1 MACHDFIHIA
11 EARETTQEQN
21 HPVISPPTSTVLN
34 SVPAIPIRRRGKSM
48 SRRVGQNGEVF
59 VKQLCKKGG
68 CAHPKGFCPKYGR
81 YWKDVPGQHER
92 QRLSVSF
99 GKVTWTEAERKLR
112 VHIIATGVDSVET
125 FNEVAGP
132 LTTFREQADWWLK
145 EIRAG
150 RILSKK
156 RRTPMRS
163 ATVAGYESAVTWLRN
178 VIGDR
183 PLADVKNE
191 VARELVTAMKA
202 AKPPLADKTIVT
214 YFQVV
219 KAVVASAVNKEGEQL
234 HSRNW
239 NLHFIGLP
247 IVNEKKQNKPTS
259 AAKEIEQIVSMA
271 KGRYRVLLALLP
283 GSGLRIGEALG
294 LKVGEHVSPDCKTLY
309 VRQSVWN
316 GKEQDPKTENA
327 VRDVDVCSD
336 LAAMLK
342 DYIGNRTNGFLFHA
356 DSGKPLLQ
364 RNILRDGLNPI
375 LTKLNLKQN
384 GKGFHSFRRFRVMH
398 LRKNRVPWD
407 LEKFWIG
414 HANKDVTDRYAAQL
428 KEDVEWRKDVAEKTG
443 LGFALPARTEIS
455 IGQPGQPEVVRSEEA
470 KAA

>member
-1 MACHDFIHIA
+1 MACHDPIHVA
-11 EARETTQEQN
+11 EARETTQELN
-21 HPVISPPTSTVLN
+21 NPVSSLRTSTVLN

-48 SRRVGQNGEVF
+48 NRRVGQNGEVF

-68 CAHPKGFCPKYGR
+68 CTHPKGFCPKYGR
-81 YWKDVPGQHER
+81 YWKDVPGQHAR
-92 QRLSVSF
+92 QRFSVSF
-99 GKVTWTEAERKLR
+99 GKVTRTVAERKLR
-112 VHIIATGVDSVET
+112 EHIIATGVDSVET
-125 FNEVAGP
+125 FNEITGP

-178 VIGDR
+178 VIGDK

-191 VARELVTAMKA
+191 VARELIIAMKA

-239 NLHFIGLP
+239 NLSHIGLP
-247 IVNEKKQNKPTS
+247 IVNERKQSKPAFT
-259 AAKEIEQIVSMA
+259 ATEVEQIVSRA
-271 KGRYRVLLALLP
+271 EGRYRILFALLA

-294 LKVGEHVSPDCKTLY
+294 LKVGEHISADCKTLY

-316 GKEQDPKTENA
+316 CKEQDPKTENA
-327 VRDVDVCSD
+327 VRDIDVCSD
-336 LAAMLK
+336 LGVMLK
-342 DYIGNRTNGFLFHA
+342 HYIGDRTNGFLFHA

-384 GKGFHSFRRFRVMH
+384 GKAFHSFRRFRVVH
-398 LRKNRVPWD
+398 LRKNRVSWD
-407 LEKFWIG
+407 IEKFWIG
-414 HANKDVTDRYAAQL
+414 HANKDVTDKYAAQL
-428 KEDVEWRKDVAEKTG
+428 TEDVEWRKDVAEKTG
-443 LGFALPARTEIS
+443 LGFALSVS
-455 IGQPGQPEVVRSEEA
+455 IEMSFGLLGQPKVVRSEKA

>member
-1 MACHDFIHIA
+1 
-11 EARETTQEQN
+11 
-21 HPVISPPTSTVLN
+21 
-34 SVPAIPIRRRGKSM
+34 M

-59 VKQLCKKGG
+59 VKQLCKRGG

-81 YWKDVPGQHER
+81 YWSDVPGQHTR

-99 GKVTWTEAERKLR
+99 GRVTWTLAERRLR
-112 VHIIATGVDSVET
+112 EHILATGVDSVET
-125 FNEVAGP
+125 FNEVTGP
-132 LTTFREQADWWLK
+132 LNTFREQADWWLK

-156 RRTPMRS
+156 RRTPMKS
-163 ATVAGYESAVTWLRN
+163 ATIAGYESAVAWLDG
-178 VIGDR
+178 VIGDK
-183 PLADVKNE
+183 PLADVKNDA
-191 VARELVTAMKA
+191 VRGLVTAMKT
-202 AKPPLADKTIVT
+202 AKPPLADKTVVT

-234 HSRNW
+234 YARNW
-239 NLHFIGLP
+239 NLHYIGLP
-247 IVNEKKQNKPTS
+247 IVNERKQSKPAFTDR
-259 AAKEIEQIVSMA
+259 EVEQIVSKA
-271 KGRYRVLLALLP
+271 KGRYRMLFALLA

-294 LKVGEHVSPDCKTLY
+294 LKVGEHVSRGCETLY

-316 GKEQDPKTENA
+316 SKEQDPKTENA
-327 VRDVDVCSD
+327 IRDVDVCSD
-336 LAAMLK
+336 LAVMLK
-342 DYIGNRTNGFLFHA
+342 GYIGNRTNGFLFHA

-384 GKGFHSFRRFRVMH
+384 GKAFHSFRRFRVMH

-407 LEKFWIG
+407 LEKLWIG
-414 HANKDVTDRYAAQL
+414 YANKDVADRYAAQL
-428 KEDVEWRKDVAEKTG
+428 KEDVEWRKGVAEKTG
-443 LGFALPARTEIS
+443 LGFALPVSSETS
-455 IGQPGQPEVVRSEEA
+455 VGQLGQPKVTRSEEA

>member
-1 MACHDFIHIA
+1 
-11 EARETTQEQN
+11 
-21 HPVISPPTSTVLN
+21 
-34 SVPAIPIRRRGKSM
+34 M

-68 CAHPKGFCPKYGR
+68 CTHPKGFCPKYGR
-81 YWKDVPGQHER
+81 YWKDVPGQHAR
-92 QRLSVSF
+92 QRFSVSF
-99 GKVTWTEAERKLR
+99 GKVTRTVAERKLR
-112 VHIIATGVDSVET
+112 EHIIATGVDSVET
-125 FNEVAGP
+125 FNEVTGP

-150 RILSKK
+150 HILSKK

-163 ATVAGYESAVTWLRN
+163 ATIAGYESAVIWLN
-178 VIGDR
+178 SVIGDK
-183 PLADVKNE
+183 PVAEVKNE
-191 VARELVTAMKA
+191 AARELVTAMKN

-234 HSRNW
+234 YPRNW
-239 NLHFIGLP
+239 NFHHIGLP
-247 IVNEKKQNKPTS
+247 IVNEKKQNKPTVTV
-259 AAKEIEQIVSMA
+259 KEVEQIVSMA
-271 KGRYRVLLALLP
+271 KGRYRVLFALLA

-294 LKVGEHVSPDCKTLY
+294 LKVDKHISPDCKTLY

-327 VRDVDVCSD
+327 VRDIDVCSD
-336 LAAMLK
+336 LAVMLK
-342 DYIGNRTNGFLFHA
+342 DYIGNRTNGFLFHT
-356 DSGKPLLQ
+356 DSDKPLLQ

-384 GKGFHSFRRFRVMH
+384 GKAFHSFRRFRVMH

-414 HANKDVTDRYAAQL
+414 HANKDVTDKYAAQL

-443 LGFALPARTEIS
+443 LGFALPARNEIS
-455 IGQPGQPEVVRSEEA
+455 IGQLGQPEAVRSEEA

>member
-1 MACHDFIHIA
+1 
-11 EARETTQEQN
+11 
-21 HPVISPPTSTVLN
+21 
-34 SVPAIPIRRRGKSM
+34 M

-59 VKQLCKKGG
+59 VKQRCKKGG

-99 GKVTWTEAERKLR
+99 GKVTWTVAERKLR
-112 VHIIATGVDSVET
+112 EHILATGVDSVET
-125 FNEVAGP
+125 FNEVTGP

-156 RRTPMRS
+156 RRTPMKS
-163 ATVAGYESAVTWLRN
+163 ATVAGYESAVTWLTN
-178 VIGDR
+178 VIGDKS
-183 PLADVKNE
+183 LADVKNE
-191 VARELVTAMKA
+191 VARELVIAMKT

-239 NLHFIGLP
+239 NLDHIGLP
-247 IVNEKKQNKPTS
+247 IVNERKQSKPAFT
-259 AAKEIEQIVSMA
+259 AREVEQIVSTA
-271 KGRYRVLLALLP
+271 AGRYRILFALLA

-336 LAAMLK
+336 LAVMLK

-364 RNILRDGLNPI
+364 RNILRDGLNSI

-384 GKGFHSFRRFRVMH
+384 GKAFHSFRRFRVMH

-414 HANKDVTDRYAAQL
+414 HANKDVTDKYAAQL
-428 KEDVEWRKDVAEKTG
+428 KEDVDWRKDVAEKTG
-443 LGFALPARTEIS
+443 LGFALPASIEIS
-455 IGQPGQPEVVRSEEA
+455 IGQLGQPEVVRSEEA

>member
-1 MACHDFIHIA
+1 MACQDSIHSLQV
-11 EARETTQEQN
+11 RETAQDQDN
-21 HPVISPPTSTVLN
+21 RTVSQPAIAVVD

-48 SRRVGQNGEVF
+48 NRRVGQNGEVF

-68 CAHPKGFCPKYGR
+68 CTHPKGFCPKYGR
-81 YWKDVPGQHER
+81 YWKDVPGQHVR
-92 QRLSVSF
+92 QRLSISL
-99 GKVTWTEAERKLR
+99 GRVTWTLAQRKLR
-112 VHIIATGVDSVET
+112 EHIFTTGVDSVET
-125 FNEVAGP
+125 YNEVAGP
-132 LTTFREQADWWLK
+132 LTTFKEQADWWLK

-156 RRTPMRS
+156 RRTQMKS
-163 ATVAGYESAVTWLRN
+163 ATIAGYESAVTWLN
-178 VIGDR
+178 GVIGDK

-191 VARELVTAMKA
+191 AARELVTAMKT

-219 KAVVASAVNKEGEQL
+219 KAVIASAVNKEGEQL

-239 NLHFIGLP
+239 SLQHIGLP
-247 IVNEKKQNKPTS
+247 IVNERKQSKP
-259 AAKEIEQIVSMA
+259 AFNAWEVEQIISMA
-271 KGRYRVLLALLP
+271 KGRYRILFALLP
-283 GSGLRIGEALG
+283 GTRLRIGEALG
-294 LKVGEHVSPDCKTLY
+294 LKVGDHISADCKTLY

-316 GKEQDPKTENA
+316 CKEQDPKTENA
-327 VRDVDVCSD
+327 FRDIDVCSD
-336 LAAMLK
+336 LAALLK
-342 DYIGNRTNGFLFHA
+342 DYIGNRTTGFLFHA

-375 LTKLNLKQN
+375 LKKLNLKQD
-384 GKGFHSFRRFRVMH
+384 GKAFHSFRRFRVMH

-414 HANKDVTDRYAAQL
+414 FANKDVSDRYAAQL

-443 LGFALPARTEIS
+443 PGFALSVGSETS
-455 IGQPGQPEVVRSEEA
+455 SGQLGQPKIVSREEA

>member
-1 MACHDFIHIA
+1 MGCGDSIQIT
-11 EARETTQEQN
+11 EERETAQGQH
-21 HPVISPPTSTVLN
+21 HPISSLPMSSVLN

-68 CAHPKGFCPKYGR
+68 GIHPKGFCPKYGR
-81 YWKDVPGQHER
+81 YWKDVPGQHAR

-99 GKVTWTEAERKLR
+99 GKVTWTSAERKLR
-112 VHIIATGVDSVET
+112 EHIIATGVDSVET
-125 FNEVAGP
+125 FNEVTGP

-150 RILSKK
+150 RVLSRKK
-156 RRTPMRS
+156 RTPMWS

-178 VIGDR
+178 VIGDK
-183 PLADVKNE
+183 PLADIKNE
-191 VARELVTAMKA
+191 VARELVTAMKT
-202 AKPPLADKTIVT
+202 AKHPLADKTIVT

-219 KAVVASAVNKEGEQL
+219 KAVVASALNKEGEQL

-239 NLHFIGLP
+239 NLHHIGLP
-247 IVNEKKQNKPTS
+247 IVNERKQSKP
-259 AAKEIEQIVSMA
+259 AFIAREVEQIVSRA
-271 KGRYRVLLALLP
+271 TGRYRILFALLG
-283 GSGLRIGEALG
+283 GSGLRPGEALG
-294 LKVGEHVSPDCKTLY
+294 LKVGEHVSPDCKTLN

-327 VRDVDVCSD
+327 IRDIDVCSD
-336 LAAMLK
+336 LAVMLK
-342 DYIGNRTNGFLFHA
+342 DYIGNRTNGSLFHA

-384 GKGFHSFRRFRVMH
+384 GKAFH
-398 LRKNRVPWD
+398 VPA
-407 LEKFWIG
+407 IP
-414 HANKDVTDRYAAQL
+414 RYASA
-428 KEDVEWRKDVAEKTG
+428 KEPCAVGPRKVLDWPRKQRCNG
-443 LGFALPARTEIS
+443 
-455 IGQPGQPEVVRSEEA
+455 
-470 KAA
+470 

>member
-1 MACHDFIHIA
+1 
-11 EARETTQEQN
+11 
-21 HPVISPPTSTVLN
+21 
-34 SVPAIPIRRRGKSM
+34 M
-48 SRRVGQNGEVF
+48 SRRIGQNGELF

-68 CAHPKGFCPKYGR
+68 CTHPKGLCPKYGR

-92 QRLSVSF
+92 QRVSVSF
-99 GKVTWTEAERKLR
+99 GKVSWTVAERKLR
-112 VHIIATGVDSVET
+112 EHIIATGVDSVET
-125 FNEVAGP
+125 FNEVTGP
-132 LTTFREQADWWLK
+132 LTTFREQAIWWLR

-156 RRTPMRS
+156 RRTPMKS
-163 ATVAGYESAVTWLRN
+163 ATIAGYESAVTWLTN
-178 VIGDR
+178 IIGDK

-191 VARELVTAMKA
+191 VARELVTAMKS
-202 AKPPLADKTIVT
+202 AKPPLADKTIVS

-239 NLHFIGLP
+239 NLHHIGLP
-247 IVNEKKQNKPTS
+247 IVNERKQSKPAYVAT
-259 AAKEIEQIVSMA
+259 EVEQIVSTA
-271 KGRYRVLLALLP
+271 KGRYRVLFALLA
-283 GSGLRIGEALG
+283 GSGLRPGEATG

-327 VRDVDVCSD
+327 VRDVDLCSD
-336 LAAMLK
+336 LAVMLK
-342 DYIGNRTNGFLFHA
+342 AYIGNRTNGFLFHA

-364 RNILRDGLNPI
+364 RNVLCDGLNPI
-375 LTKLNLKQN
+375 LAKLNLKQN
-384 GKGFHSFRRFRVMH
+384 GKAFHSFRRFRVMH

-414 HANKDVTDRYAAQL
+414 HANKDVTDKYAAQL

-443 LGFALPARTEIS
+443 LGFALPVSVKTS
-455 IGQPGQPEVVRSEEA
+455 VGQLGQPEVGKSEEA

>member
-1 MACHDFIHIA
+1 MSCCDSIQIT
-11 EARETTQEQN
+11 EERETAQLEGYSIN
-21 HPVISPPTSTVLN
+21 SLPMGSVIN

-68 CAHPKGFCPKYGR
+68 CVHPKGFCPKYGR
-81 YWKDVPGQHER
+81 YWKDVPGQHAR

-99 GKVTWTEAERKLR
+99 GKITWTSAERKLR
-112 VHIIATGVDSVET
+112 DHIIATGVDSVET
-125 FNEVAGP
+125 FNEVTGP

-150 RILSKK
+150 RVLSRKK
-156 RRTPMRS
+156 RTPMRS

-178 VIGDR
+178 VIGDK
-183 PLADVKNE
+183 PLADIKNE
-191 VARELVTAMKA
+191 VARELVTAMKT
-202 AKPPLADKTIVT
+202 AKHPLADKTIVT

-219 KAVVASAVNKEGEQL
+219 KAVVASALNKEGEQL

-239 NLHFIGLP
+239 NLHHIGLS
-247 IVNEKKQNKPTS
+247 IVNERKQSKPAYT
-259 AAKEIEQIVSMA
+259 AREVEQIISRA
-271 KGRYRVLLALLP
+271 AGRYRILFALL
-283 GSGLRIGEALG
+283 GGCGLRPGEALG
-294 LKVGEHVSPDCKTLY
+294 LKVGEHVSPDCKTLN

-327 VRDVDVCSD
+327 IRDIDVCSD
-336 LAAMLK
+336 LAVMLK

-375 LTKLNLKQN
+375 LNKLNLKQN
-384 GKGFHSFRRFRVMH
+384 GKAFHSFRRFRVMH
-398 LRKNRVPWD
+398 LDRK
-407 LEKFWIG
+407 
-414 HANKDVTDRYAAQL
+414 
-428 KEDVEWRKDVAEKTG
+428 
-443 LGFALPARTEIS
+443 S
-455 IGQPGQPEVVRSEEA
+455 
-470 KAA
+470 

>member
-1 MACHDFIHIA
+1 
-11 EARETTQEQN
+11 
-21 HPVISPPTSTVLN
+21 
-34 SVPAIPIRRRGKSM
+34 M

-59 VKQLCKKGG
+59 VKQKCKKGG

-81 YWKDVPGQHER
+81 YWEDVPGQYAR
-92 QRLSVSF
+92 KRVSVSL
-99 GKVTWTEAERKLR
+99 GRLTWTVAERKLR
-112 VHIIATGVDSVET
+112 EHILATGVDSVET

-132 LTTFREQADWWLK
+132 LATFREQADWWLK

-156 RRTPMRS
+156 KRTPMKS
-163 ATVAGYESAVTWLRN
+163 ATISGYESAMAWLN
-178 VIGDR
+178 GVIGDK

-191 VARELVTAMKA
+191 VARELVSAMKT

-239 NLHFIGLP
+239 NLHHIGLP
-247 IVNEKKQNKPTS
+247 IVNEKKQSKPAFTVR
-259 AAKEIEQIVSMA
+259 EVEQIVSRA
-271 KGRYRVLLALLP
+271 KGRYRVLFALLA
-283 GSGLRIGEALG
+283 GTGLRIGEALG
-294 LKVGEHVSPDCKTLY
+294 LKVGEHVSEDCKTLY
-309 VRQSVWN
+309 IRQSVWN
-316 GKEQDPKTENA
+316 GTEQDPKTENA
-327 VRDVDVCSD
+327 IRDVDVCSE

-342 DYIGNRTNGFLFHA
+342 EYIGNQTKGFLFHA

-375 LTKLNLKQN
+375 LSKLNLKQD
-384 GKGFHSFRRFRVMH
+384 GKAFHSFRRFRVMH

-414 HANKDVTDRYAAQL
+414 HANKDVTDKYATQL
-428 KEDVEWRKDVAEKTG
+428 QEDVDWRKDVADRTG
-443 LGFALPARTEIS
+443 LGFALSVSMETS
-455 IGQPGQPEVVRSEEA
+455 VGQLGQPEMVGNEEA